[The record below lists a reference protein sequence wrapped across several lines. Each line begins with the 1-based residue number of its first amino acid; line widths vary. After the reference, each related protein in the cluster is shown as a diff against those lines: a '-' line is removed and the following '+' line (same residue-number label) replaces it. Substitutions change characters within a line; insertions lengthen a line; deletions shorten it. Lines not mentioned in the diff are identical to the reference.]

1 MWNLG
6 AAVRSI
12 ALLFFSLMVAGCST
26 FESGQLGTDATGAT
40 GPSTET
46 AGGPSIE
53 FSAVLLE
60 RMSALPE
67 PSAVEDATLEAAAE
81 PYLNRPVSL
90 DDLRALGTEMEGIF
104 RDAGYPYVRVVLPPQ
119 EILNGR
125 VRFQIIEGWVEG
137 VSVLGS
143 SAIAKAQTEA
153 RLSALDGKGPLALD
167 DVERTVA
174 QLNDVPG
181 LAARVSIARGKQGPG
196 AMRLIADAERQDP
209 RVLVNVQNFGSK
221 NLGRE
226 GTTLFAHV
234 PGWAPLGDE
243 LELAAFNTWES
254 GEQVSGQIAYS
265 RGLTVDGLSA
275 RVWASYAEAEPS
287 GAVATLGSTSES
299 LTAGIEATHPI
310 YQRREKSLSGY
321 LGFEAANLKGEL
333 FQGAV
338 PLSKDET
345 RTVYAGLEGDIAV
358 DEWSFTGN
366 VELRQ
371 GLRWFH
377 ASARGDANL
386 ARSEADPFT
395 RVVSGELLTETPELW
410 GLKAEIDLRGQWANA
425 PLMAIEEFSFGNYT
439 VGRGYDPGAAAGDSA
454 IAAAITLSGFE
465 QRFWN
470 DRIGT
475 ELVAFYDIGRYWNE
489 DTTGTPSRTLASA
502 GGGVRLLFNN
512 QVRADITY
520 AHPLDQP
527 RGLGES
533 RPGGRVLFNITADA
547 VQIWDDAATF
557 VGGLGEDPAL

>member
-6 AAVRSI
+6 ATVRSI
-12 ALLFFSLMVAGCST
+12 ALLFIGLIAAGCST
-26 FESGQLGTDATGAT
+26 FELNQAATQSAA
-40 GPSTET
+40 PAASTAET

-53 FSAVLLE
+53 FSAVVLE
-60 RMSALPE
+60 RMSALPG
-67 PSAVEDATLEAAAE
+67 PSAVDDVTLMSAAE

-119 EILNGR
+119 EILNGH

-153 RLSALDGKGPLALD
+153 RLSALDGKGPLALE

-174 QLNDVPG
+174 LLNDVPG

-196 AMRLIADAERQDP
+196 AMRLIADAERQGS

-221 NLGRE
+221 SLGRE
-226 GTTLFAHV
+226 GTTLFAHI

-254 GEQVSGQIAYS
+254 GEQVSGQVAYS

-275 RVWASYAEAEPS
+275 RVWASYAEAEPE

-310 YQRREKSLSGY
+310 YQRRDESLSGY
-321 LGFEAANLKGEL
+321 IGFEAANLKGEL

-345 RTVYAGLEGDIAV
+345 RTLYAGVEGEYALDDWTFNGQLEV
-358 DEWSFTGN
+358 
-366 VELRQ
+366 RQ

-410 GLKAEIDLRGQWANA
+410 GVKAEIDLRGQWANA

-439 VGRGYDPGAAAGDSA
+439 IGRGYDPGAAAGDSA
-454 IAAAITLSGFE
+454 IAAAVTLSGFK
-465 QRFWN
+465 QQFWR

-475 ELVAFYDIGRYWNE
+475 ELIAFYDIGRYWNE

-527 RGLGES
+527 RGLGET

-557 VGGLGEDPAL
+557 IGGLGEDPAL

>member
-1 MWNLG
+1 VG

-26 FESGQLGTDATGAT
+26 FESGLSGTDATGAP
-40 GPSTET
+40 GPSAEV

-119 EILNGR
+119 EIVNGR

-299 LTAGIEATHPI
+299 LTAGIEVTHPI
-310 YQRREKSLSGY
+310 YQRREKSLEGY

-345 RTVYAGLEGDIAV
+345 RTVYAGLEGEVVV
-358 DEWSFTGN
+358 DDWSFTGN

-395 RVVSGELLTETPELW
+395 RVVSGEFLTATPELW
-410 GLKAEIDLRGQWANA
+410 GMKAEIDLRGQWANA

-475 ELVAFYDIGRYWNE
+475 EFVAFYDIGRYWNE

-512 QVRADITY
+512 QLRADITY

-557 VGGLGEDPAL
+557 IGGLGEDPSL

>member
-1 MWNLG
+1 VG

-12 ALLFFSLMVAGCST
+12 ALLFFSLMAAGCST
-26 FESGQLGTDATGAT
+26 FESGQLGTHATGAT

-119 EILNGR
+119 EIVNGR

-345 RTVYAGLEGDIAV
+345 RTVYAGLEGDFAV

-395 RVVSGELLTETPELW
+395 RVVSGELLTQTPELW
-410 GLKAEIDLRGQWANA
+410 GMKAEIDLRGQWANA

-557 VGGLGEDPAL
+557 IGGLGEDPSL

>member
-1 MWNLG
+1 MG

-12 ALLFFSLMVAGCST
+12 ALLFIGLIAAGCST
-26 FESGQLGTDATGAT
+26 FEPSLVGTEAAGAMD
-40 GPSTET
+40 PSTGT
-46 AGGPSIE
+46 SGGPSIE

-67 PSAVEDATLEAAAE
+67 PSAVDDATLEAAAE

-104 RDAGYPYVRVVLPPQ
+104 REAGYPYVRVVLPPQ

-143 SAIAKAQTEA
+143 SDIAKAQTEA
-153 RLSALDGKGPLALD
+153 RLSALDGKGPLSLD

-196 AMRLIADAERQDP
+196 AMRLIADAERQNP

-226 GTTLFAHV
+226 GTTLFAHI
-234 PGWAPLGDE
+234 PGWAPLGDQ

-275 RVWASYAEAEPS
+275 RAWASYAEAEPT

-310 YQRREKSLSGY
+310 YLRREESLSGY

-345 RTVYAGLEGDIAV
+345 RTVYAGLEGEFLV
-358 DEWSFTGN
+358 DQWSFTGHME
-366 VELRQ
+366 VRQ
-371 GLRWFH
+371 GLRWFD

-395 RVVSGELLTETPELW
+395 RVVSGEFLTETPELW
-410 GLKAEIDLRGQWANA
+410 GMKAEIDLRGQWANA

-454 IAAAITLSGFE
+454 IAAAVTLSGFK
-465 QRFWN
+465 QQFWN

-489 DTTGTPSRTLASA
+489 DATGTPSRTLAST

-527 RGLGES
+527 RGLGEP
-533 RPGGRVLFNITADA
+533 RPGARVLFNITADA

-557 VGGLGEDPAL
+557 IGGLGEDLSL

>member
-1 MWNLG
+1 M
-6 AAVRSI
+6 RSI
-12 ALLFFSLMVAGCST
+12 ALLFIGLVVAGCNT
-26 FESGQLGTDATGAT
+26 FEPNRVLAEASGATGAAAAST
-40 GPSTET
+40 DGPSV
-46 AGGPSIE
+46 E
-53 FSAVLLE
+53 FSVVLLE
-60 RMSALPE
+60 RKSALPQA
-67 PSAVEDATLEAAAE
+67 SAVDDATLEAAAE

-90 DDLRALGTEMEGIF
+90 DDLRTLGTEMEGIF

-119 EILNGR
+119 EIINGQ

-137 VSVLGS
+137 VSVLGP

-209 RVLVNVQNFGSK
+209 RVLVNLQNFGSK

-226 GTTLFAHV
+226 GTTLFAHF
-234 PGWAPLGDE
+234 PGWASLGDE
-243 LELAAFNTWES
+243 VELAAFNTWEP
-254 GEQVSGQIAYS
+254 GEQVSGQVAYS

-275 RVWASYAEAEPS
+275 KVRASYAEAEPS

-299 LTAGIEATHPI
+299 LTAGIEVTHPI
-310 YQRREKSLSGY
+310 YLRREESLSGY

-345 RTVYAGLEGDIAV
+345 RTLYGGLEGDFAL
-358 DEWSFTGN
+358 DDWNFSGN
-366 VELRQ
+366 VEVRQ
-371 GLRWFH
+371 GVRWFH

-395 RVVSGELLTETPELW
+395 RVVAGEVLTQTPELW
-410 GLKAEIDLRGQWANA
+410 GVKAEIDLRGQWANA

-439 VGRGYDPGAAAGDSA
+439 IGRGYDPGAAAGDSA
-454 IAAAITLSGFE
+454 IAAAITLSGFK
-465 QRFWN
+465 QRFWK

-502 GGGVRLLFNN
+502 GGGVRLLFNDR
-512 QVRADITY
+512 VRADITY

-527 RGLGES
+527 RGLGET
-533 RPGGRVLFNITADA
+533 RPGGRVLFNITADTA
-547 VQIWDDAATF
+547 GIWDDAATF
-557 VGGLGEDPAL
+557 IGGLGEELAL

>member
-1 MWNLG
+1 MG

-12 ALLFFSLMVAGCST
+12 ALLLFSLMAAGCST
-26 FESGQLGTDATGAT
+26 FEPGLLGTEAAGVA

-90 DDLRALGTEMEGIF
+90 DNLRALGTEMEGIF

-119 EILNGR
+119 EIVNGR

-209 RVLVNVQNFGSK
+209 RILVNVQNFGSK

-345 RTVYAGLEGDIAV
+345 RTVYAGLEGDLAV

-410 GLKAEIDLRGQWANA
+410 GMKAEIDLRGQWANA

>member
-1 MWNLG
+1 M
-6 AAVRSI
+6 RSI

-26 FESGQLGTDATGAT
+26 FAPTPGQMDAATSAAAAEGTNSA
-40 GPSTET
+40 
-46 AGGPSIE
+46 PSIE

-67 PSAVEDATLEAAAE
+67 PSAVDDAILEAAAE

-137 VSVLGS
+137 VSVLGP

-153 RLSALDGKGPLALD
+153 RLAALDGKGPLALD

-174 QLNDVPG
+174 LLNDVPG

-226 GTTLFAHV
+226 GTTLFAHI

-243 LELAAFNTWES
+243 LEVAAFNTWEP
-254 GEQVSGQIAYS
+254 GEQVSGQIAYT
-265 RGLTVDGLSA
+265 RGLTVDGLTA
-275 RVWASYAEAEPS
+275 RVWSSYAEAEPS

-299 LTAGIEATHPI
+299 LTAGIELAHPI
-310 YQRREKSLSGY
+310 YLRREESLSGY

-345 RTVYAGLEGDIAV
+345 RTLYAGLEGEFEV
-358 DEWSFTGN
+358 DEWSFSGN

-377 ASARGDANL
+377 ASARGDSNL

-395 RVVSGELLTETPELW
+395 RVVSGEFLTETPALW
-410 GLKAEIDLRGQWANA
+410 GMKAEIDLRGQWAHS

-454 IAAAITLSGFE
+454 IAAAVTLSGFK
-465 QRFWN
+465 QQFWN
-470 DRIGT
+470 DRIGA
-475 ELVAFYDIGRYWNE
+475 ELIAFYDVGRYWNE
-489 DTTGTPSRTLASA
+489 DTTGTPARTLASA
-502 GGGVRLLFNN
+502 GGGVRLLFNQ

-520 AHPLDQP
+520 AQPLDRP
-527 RGLGES
+527 RGLGEN
-533 RPGGRVLFNITADA
+533 RPGARVLFNITADA
-547 VQIWDDAATF
+547 VQIWDDAAAF
-557 VGGLGEDPAL
+557 IGGLGEDPTL

>member
-1 MWNLG
+1 MG

-12 ALLFFSLMVAGCST
+12 ALLFISLVVAGCST
-26 FESGQLGTDATGAT
+26 FAPTSGQVAAPASTRPVETSNGA
-40 GPSTET
+40 
-46 AGGPSIE
+46 ANIE
-53 FSAVLLE
+53 FSGILFE
-60 RMSALPE
+60 RLSALPG
-67 PSAVEDATLEAAAE
+67 PSAIDDATLEATAE

-90 DDLRALGTEMEGIF
+90 EDLRALGTEMEGVF

-119 EILNGR
+119 EIVNGR
-125 VRFQIIEGWVEG
+125 VRFQVIEGWVEG

-143 SAIAKAQTEA
+143 SATAKAQTEA
-153 RLSALDGKGPLALD
+153 RLSALDGKGPLALE

-174 QLNDVPG
+174 LLNEVPG
-181 LAARVSIARGKQGPG
+181 LEARVSIARGKQGPG
-196 AMRLIADAERQDP
+196 AMRLIADAERRGP

-221 NLGRE
+221 SLGRE
-226 GTTLFAHV
+226 GTTLFAHL

-254 GEQVSGQIAYS
+254 GEQVSGQAAYS
-265 RGLTVDGLSA
+265 RGLTSSGLAA
-275 RVWASYAEAEPS
+275 RVWASYAEAEPE

-310 YQRREKSLSGY
+310 YLRREESLSGY
-321 LGFEAANLKGEL
+321 VGFEAANLKGEL

-345 RTVYAGLEGDIAV
+345 RTLYAGLDGDFTV
-358 DEWSFTGN
+358 DDWSFIGN

-371 GLRWFH
+371 GVRWFH

-395 RVVSGELLTETPELW
+395 RVVSGELLTQTPELW
-410 GLKAEIDLRGQWANA
+410 GVKAEIDLRGQWAND

-465 QRFWN
+465 QTFWN
-470 DRIGT
+470 DQIGA

-502 GGGVRLLFNN
+502 GGGVRLLFNSL
-512 QVRADITY
+512 VRADIIY
-520 AHPLDQP
+520 AQPLDQP

-533 RPGGRVLFNITADA
+533 RPGARVLFNITADA
-547 VQIWDDAATF
+547 VRIWDDAAAF
-557 VGGLGEDPAL
+557 IGGLGDDPDL

>member
-12 ALLFFSLMVAGCST
+12 ALLFIGLIAAGCST
-26 FESGQLGTDATGAT
+26 FELNQAGTQPATPAAPT
-40 GPSTET
+40 AET

-53 FSAVLLE
+53 FSAVVLE

-67 PSAVEDATLEAAAE
+67 PSAVDDATLAAAAE

-90 DDLRALGTEMEGIF
+90 EDLRVLGTKMEGIF

-119 EILNGR
+119 EILNSR

-209 RVLVNVQNFGSK
+209 RVLINVQNFGSK

-226 GTTLFAHV
+226 GTTLFAHI

-254 GEQVSGQIAYS
+254 GEQVSGQVAYS

-299 LTAGIEATHPI
+299 LTAGIEAKHPI
-310 YQRREKSLSGY
+310 FQRRAEALSGY

-345 RTVYAGLEGDIAV
+345 RTIYAGLEGDFAV
-358 DEWSFTGN
+358 DDWSFTGH

-371 GLRWFH
+371 GVRWFH
-377 ASARGDANL
+377 ASARGDSNL

-395 RVVSGELLTETPELW
+395 RVVAGEVLTETPELW
-410 GLKAEIDLRGQWANA
+410 GMKAEIDLRGQWAND

-439 VGRGYDPGAAAGDSA
+439 IGRGYDPGAAAGDSA
-454 IAAAITLSGFE
+454 IAAAVTLSGFK
-465 QRFWN
+465 QQFWR

-475 ELVAFYDIGRYWNE
+475 ELIAFYDIGRYWNE

-527 RGLGES
+527 RGLGET

-547 VQIWDDAATF
+547 VQIWDEAATF
-557 VGGLGEDPAL
+557 IGGLGEDPAL

>member
-1 MWNLG
+1 VG

-12 ALLFFSLMVAGCST
+12 ALLFIGLIVAGCST
-26 FESGQLGTDATGAT
+26 FEPGLMGTEATGAT
-40 GPSTET
+40 GPSAET

-81 PYLNRPVSL
+81 PYLNRPVAL

-226 GTTLFAHV
+226 GTTLFAHI

-275 RVWASYAEAEPS
+275 RVWGSYAEAEPS

-299 LTAGIEATHPI
+299 LTAGIEATQPI
-310 YQRREKSLSGY
+310 YQRREESLSGY

-345 RTVYAGLEGDIAV
+345 RTVYAGLEGDFAV
-358 DEWSFTGN
+358 DEWSFAGH

-410 GLKAEIDLRGQWANA
+410 GMKAEIDLRGQWANA

-502 GGGVRLLFNN
+502 GGGVRFLFNN

-520 AHPLDQP
+520 AQPLDQP

-547 VQIWDDAATF
+547 VQIWDHAATF

>member
-6 AAVRSI
+6 AAVRII
-12 ALLFFSLMVAGCST
+12 ALLIIGLIAAGCST
-26 FESGQLGTDATGAT
+26 FELSQAGTQPSGPAA
-40 GPSTET
+40 PAAET

-53 FSAVLLE
+53 FSAVVLE

-67 PSAVEDATLEAAAE
+67 PSAVDDATLEAAAE

-119 EILNGR
+119 EILNAR

-209 RVLVNVQNFGSK
+209 RVLINVQNFGSK

-226 GTTLFAHV
+226 GTTLFAHI

-243 LELAAFNTWES
+243 LELAVFNTWES
-254 GEQVSGQIAYS
+254 GEQVSGQAAYS

-275 RVWASYAEAEPS
+275 RVWASYAEAEPE

-310 YQRREKSLSGY
+310 YQRREESLSGY

-345 RTVYAGLEGDIAV
+345 RTIYAGLEGDFSV
-358 DEWSFTGN
+358 DGWDFAGN

-371 GLRWFH
+371 GVRWFH
-377 ASARGDANL
+377 ASARGDSNL
-386 ARSEADPFT
+386 ARSEANPFT
-395 RVVSGELLTETPELW
+395 RVVSGEFLTETPELW
-410 GLKAEIDLRGQWANA
+410 GVKAEIDLRGQWAND

-439 VGRGYDPGAAAGDSA
+439 IGRGYDPGAAAGDSA
-454 IAAAITLSGFE
+454 IAAAVTLSGFK
-465 QRFWN
+465 QQFWS
-470 DRIGT
+470 DRIGA

-489 DTTGTPSRTLASA
+489 DTTGTPARTLASA

-527 RGLGES
+527 RGLGET

-557 VGGLGEDPAL
+557 IGGLGEDPAL